1 MFTEYKQPTG
11 IVSSVSSIAVST
23 AIGTAVAI
31 RGVSQI
37 IDQGIKMGLNE
48 MYASDSMAQLQNV
61 TEFLPNKLEALK
73 SLQASMAECDEDDT
87 LKAEYEE
94 SIAILKSIKM
104 KRV

>member
-1 MFTEYKQPTG
+1 MFTEYQQPTG

-31 RGVSQI
+31 RGLSQVV
-37 IDQGIKMGLNE
+37 DQGIKMGLNE
-48 MYASDSMAQLQNV
+48 MYASDSMSQLQNV

-73 SLQASMAECDEDDT
+73 SLQADMSACSDDD
-87 LKAEYEE
+87 LLSEYEE

>member
-1 MFTEYKQPTG
+1 MFTNYKQPTG

-31 RGVSQI
+31 RGLSQVV
-37 IDQGIKMGLNE
+37 DQGIKMGLNE

-61 TEFLPNKLEALK
+61 TEFLPSKLEALK
-73 SLQASMAECDEDDT
+73 SLQASMGECEDET
-87 LKAEYEE
+87 LISEYLE
-94 SIAILKSIKM
+94 SIEILKSIKM